1 MSRIDLHKSRRIWPS
16 AVSYGATKLIAKKLI
31 IMQFNY
37 EQLLTMKI
45 RNIFIILT
53 LCLGLCACVGG
64 ETNYKVAK
72 IYLGRIEGV
81 NVFSQGDVNIVA
93 DDNYNMTNTG
103 SSQVEFA
110 FVKDLVYRLSMVNK
124 IPKDG
129 WTDTIEHINL
139 QDGYV
144 GRLLLD
150 DGTYEYCRFCVHTLD
165 YDMNADQYILFKYQS
180 DFKTK

>member
-1 MSRIDLHKSRRIWPS
+1 MSVLY
-16 AVSYGATKLIAKKLI
+16 A
-31 IMQFNY
+31 
-37 EQLLTMKI
+37 LL
-45 RNIFIILT
+45 
-53 LCLGLCACVGG
+53 ACVLSLVSCDRR
-64 ETNYKVAK
+64 ETNYKIAMM
-72 IYLGRIEGV
+72 YLGRTEGA
-81 NVFSQGDVNIVA
+81 NFFSQGNVNLVA
-93 DDNYNMTNTG
+93 DGDFNITNTG

-129 WTDTIEHINL
+129 WTDTIERINL

-150 DGTYEYCRFCVHTLD
+150 DGTYEYCRFCVHTID

-180 DFKTK
+180 DFTTE

>member
-1 MSRIDLHKSRRIWPS
+1 
-16 AVSYGATKLIAKKLI
+16 
-31 IMQFNY
+31 
-37 EQLLTMKI
+37 MKI
-45 RNIFIILT
+45 KKIFIVFA
-53 LCLGLCACVGG
+53 LCLCACVPG
-64 ETNYKVAK
+64 ETNYEVSV
-72 IYLGRIEGV
+72 IYLGRTEGV
-81 NVFSQGDVNIVA
+81 SFFSQGDVNIVA
-93 DDNYNMTNTG
+93 DSDFNLTNTG

-150 DGTYEYCRFCVHTLD
+150 DGTYEYCRFCVHTID
-165 YDMNADQYILFKYQS
+165 FDMHANQFILFKYQS
-180 DFKTK
+180 NFNTK

>member
-1 MSRIDLHKSRRIWPS
+1 MCGCVPYETDYEL
-16 AVSYGATKLIAKKLI
+16 AV
-31 IMQFNY
+31 
-37 EQLLTMKI
+37 
-45 RNIFIILT
+45 
-53 LCLGLCACVGG
+53 V
-64 ETNYKVAK
+64 
-72 IYLGRIEGV
+72 YLDRTEGV
-81 NVFSQGDVNIVA
+81 NFFSQGDVNIVA
-93 DDNYNMTNTG
+93 DSDFNMTNMG

-144 GRLLLD
+144 GRLLLN
-150 DGTYEYCRFCVHTLD
+150 DGTYEYCRFCVYTID
-165 YDMNADQYILFKYQS
+165 YDMNADQFILFKYQS